1 MQKKLNTNVKYISL
15 SAKIVLVIS
24 MIFLMF
30 VWILAYITLDGYIN
44 VAIRTERK
52 NLQNIN
58 KVAMDALTSASR
70 VNTYIQPYLEKSKE
84 IEHVETGT
92 VTSISNT
99 EPKGIDAVASAT
111 RAKKDTQSYDQ
122 ELNHMLS
129 AQNYIEGLHIGNEGF
144 FVAFNNSGEIKLHS
158 DPNYRERYDFKMKD
172 GEALIYEDI
181 LNYSL
186 ENEEKIKE
194 QGLNGKLIGEKQ
206 FVLDGKAYYGRI
218 EKWESLYVVSLL
230 DEYAIV
236 AEARTEVLKK
246 LMVPL
251 LGVIIALGIF
261 VYLIK
266 KLVGD
271 KMKVVRENAQEF
283 GEGNFENLKELKV
296 AFRDEIFETNQVLI
310 ESSKNMRDIMKTL
323 GENSEELL
331 MTGEI
336 LQQLSSIYGMGSKE
350 IVVAVEEI
358 ARGSER
364 QAYET
369 AKGLDEL
376 NLLKETIDEE
386 RRKLEMLNLRIEDID
401 KHKEEGNEIIEA
413 LIEHTQKSNDGI
425 QQVKG
430 VIDQSYLNAGQIKEA
445 SAKIKGISSQ
455 TNLLALNASIEAARV
470 GEYGRGFAVVADEIR
485 KLSEESSLFVLEI
498 EALIKDLLLGSEEA
512 VDVMEKVRE
521 EIEHQTESVQETG
534 EKFQDIR
541 DEIEKTKN
549 VIEAL
554 NENSHIL
561 NLRKDEIAVVVE
573 HLSAIAQE
581 NHANTE
587 EVTAKVEEQDHS
599 TLKLEDVSKELR
611 TVSEELKN
619 KLEVFHRNNGE
630 CLPE

>member
-15 SAKIVLVIS
+15 SAKIVSVIS

-186 ENEEKIKE
+186 ESEEKIKE

-218 EKWESLYVVSLL
+218 EKWENLYVVSLL

-266 KLVGD
+266 RLVGD

-296 AFRDEIFETNQVLI
+296 AFGDEIFETNQVLI

-369 AKGLDEL
+369 VKGLDEL

-561 NLRKDEIAVVVE
+561 NVRKDEIAVVVE

>member
-15 SAKIVLVIS
+15 SAKIVSVIS

-186 ENEEKIKE
+186 ESEEKIKE

-218 EKWESLYVVSLL
+218 EKWENLYVVSLL

-266 KLVGD
+266 RLVGD

-369 AKGLDEL
+369 VKGLDEL